1 MESIAMPTVNITVA
15 GIEGPKSGK
24 KRGRVKDK
32 DGTVYQI
39 SPVLLAMMKMDS
51 TYEITY
57 TDESF
62 TPPGSNETLKYRV
75 IESLIPAIGG
85 VIGLPPDPRAG
96 APRQYTP
103 PPASAA
109 SDDKDESIAT
119 LAIIKCQQLPV
130 GDRAGI
136 FHALKA
142 SALAWRDFKKWQKSV
157 SSDMDGDEV
166 PFDR

>member
-1 MESIAMPTVNITVA
+1 MEN
-15 GIEGPKSGK
+15 PKPGK

-32 DGTVYQI
+32 DGVVYQI
-39 SPVLLAMMKMDS
+39 SPVLMAMMKMES
-51 TYEITY
+51 TYEITF
-57 TDESF
+57 TDETF
-62 TPPGSNETLKYRV
+62 TPPGSTDTLKYRV
-75 IESLIPAIGG
+75 IESLTPAIGG
-85 VIGLPPDPRAG
+85 ASAPPPQQA
-96 APRQYTP
+96 APRYNP
-103 PPASAA
+103 PGNMG

-136 FHALKA
+136 LHALKA

-166 PFDR
+166 PYDR